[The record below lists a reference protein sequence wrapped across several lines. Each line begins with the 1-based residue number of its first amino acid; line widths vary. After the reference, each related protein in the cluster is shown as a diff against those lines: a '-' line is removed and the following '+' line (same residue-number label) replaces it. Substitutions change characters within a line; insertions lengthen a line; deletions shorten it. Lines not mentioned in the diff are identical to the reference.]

1 MYENSVSTLRGLPY
15 CNKKILGVI
24 GGLGPEATAYFL
36 QLLTQMSDAQT
47 DQEHMETIIYSK
59 PSIPDRTRFIL
70 GQSSLSPVPS
80 MVSAGEVLKA
90 GGAEVLAIPCVTA
103 HYFLKELK
111 EKLEIPILDGI
122 GETAF
127 YLAGEGMR
135 RAGIMATD
143 GTIQGRVLQ
152 KELEA
157 QGISCMVPSAEN
169 QKKIMY
175 LIYDQIK
182 AGKKADME
190 LLRHVEA
197 DLREQGAEVFLLA
210 CTELSLLK
218 RDDFLSA
225 GYLDVLEVLA
235 RKAVQTCHHLRKE
248 YERLITA

>member
-1 MYENSVSTLRGLPY
+1 MKANVSTLCELPFY
-15 CNKKILGVI
+15 NKKILGVI

-70 GQSSLSPVPS
+70 GQSSLSPVPA

-103 HYFLKELK
+103 HYFLKELE
-111 EKLEIPILDGI
+111 EKLGIPILDGM

-127 YLAGEGMR
+127 YLAEEGVYR
-135 RAGIMATD
+135 VGIMATD
-143 GTIQGRVLQ
+143 GTIQGKVIQ
-152 KELEA
+152 NELGA
-157 QGISCMVPSAEN
+157 QGISCVIPSAEN

-175 LIYDQIK
+175 LIYDQVK
-182 AGKKADME
+182 AGRKADME
-190 LLRHVEA
+190 LLRQAEA
-197 DLREQGAEVFLLA
+197 DLKGQGAEVLLLA

-248 YERLITA
+248 YERLITS

>member
-1 MYENSVSTLRGLPY
+1 MKTNVSTPCELPFY
-15 CNKKILGVI
+15 NKKILGVI

-70 GQSSLSPVPS
+70 GQSSLSPVPA

-103 HYFLKELK
+103 HYFLKELE
-111 EKLEIPILDGI
+111 EKLGIPILDGM

-127 YLAGEGMR
+127 YLAEEGVCR
-135 RAGIMATD
+135 VGIMATD
-143 GTIQGRVLQ
+143 GTIQGKVIQ
-152 KELEA
+152 NELGA
-157 QGISCMVPSAEN
+157 QGISCVIPSAEN

-175 LIYDQIK
+175 LIYDQVK
-182 AGKKADME
+182 AGRKADME
-190 LLRHVEA
+190 LLRQAEA
-197 DLREQGAEVFLLA
+197 DLKGQGAEVLLLA

-248 YERLITA
+248 YERLITS